1 MVQSNKAALS
11 TRRERTK
18 KETSVAGNVFSVCIV
33 NFAQDEMEGKYMGLA
48 HYGFNLEN
56 GRRKKY
62 SRLRKIS
69 LSQ

>member
-1 MVQSNKAALS
+1 
-11 TRRERTK
+11 
-18 KETSVAGNVFSVCIV
+18 VAGNLYSVCIV

-48 HYGFNLEN
+48 HYGFNLEK
-56 GRRKKY
+56 GKRKNY